1 MKGIKIAIFA
11 SGTGSNAKNIVNH
24 FKDNSLISI
33 EFILSNKKE
42 APIVDWCKE
51 NNMSC
56 YTFSNEEVN
65 DGIFLADFCLN
76 KGVQYI
82 ILAGYLRKIPSE
94 FIHAF
99 ENKIINIHPSLLPK
113 FGGKGMY
120 GNYVHEAVVNAK
132 EKNTG
137 ITIHFVNE
145 NFDEGKHIAQF
156 SCELS
161 DNENISS
168 VSSKIHQLEMSYF
181 PQTIEQVILE
191 NQND

>member
-161 DNENISS
+161 DNETISS